1 MLCMGPILGLNTIGS
16 LCSEIMITRMMHQV
30 FIVCIFLVCIATPY
44 FLSLPAIHVVSYENV
59 VMILVYIPIYVKF
72 FCFSCLRDY
81 QSLRKSSAK
90 TSVTTKQVT
99 TFVTSI
105 VVTNSNVFFIA
116 EKKGKKHFFKCI
128 LCYSLPIQ
136 AVIQAVKTIQAVIH
150 ATTDDGNM
158 VVYRTIISRDAYLW
172 LVLTTSVIESFQ

>member
-1 MLCMGPILGLNTIGS
+1 MIEMGRNDVMYGTNTRIEQDRQSFFRNNYYKNDASRFHCMYLSRLYSYTIFS
-16 LCSEIMITRMMHQV
+16 YIIQ
-30 FIVCIFLVCIATPY
+30 
-44 FLSLPAIHVVSYENV
+44 LPAIHVVSYKKV

-72 FCFSCLRDY
+72 YCFSCLRDY

-136 AVIQAVKTIQAVIH
+136 AVIH
-150 ATTDDGNM
+150 ATTEDGNM
-158 VVYRTIISRDAYLW
+158 VVYENSTIISRDAYLW
-172 LVLTTSVIESFQ
+172 LDS